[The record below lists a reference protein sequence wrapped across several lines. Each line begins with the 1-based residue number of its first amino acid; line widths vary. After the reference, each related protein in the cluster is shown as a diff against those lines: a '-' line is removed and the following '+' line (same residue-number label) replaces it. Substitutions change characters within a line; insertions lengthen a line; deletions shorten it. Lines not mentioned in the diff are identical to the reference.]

1 MKIICEGTTVIEI
14 EDGNVIVNPSSS
26 QVRVVTEKPAV
37 EPVEVDES
45 DDEMPE
51 FVELKDSQVLGVW
64 EPRLEKRWAT
74 HPVGLIKHPA
84 CPMQDGKFR
93 AGFIRWDAS
102 EKRYR
107 IAVSDRLF
115 LLPQHLRF
123 TCETRNQEWARKIV
137 KATENNTI
145 DALAKEFS
153 DVAI

>member
-14 EDGNVIVNPSSS
+14 EDGNVIVNPSTS
-26 QVRVVTEKPAV
+26 QVRVVTENSEV
-37 EPVEVDES
+37 EPSKVDKFATSES

-64 EPRLEKRWAT
+64 AT
-74 HPVGLIKHPA
+74 HPVGLIKHSA
-84 CPMQDGKFR
+84 CPMQEAKYR

>member
-51 FVELKDSQVLGVW
+51 FVELTDSQVLGV
-64 EPRLEKRWAT
+64 WAT

-84 CPMQDGKFR
+84 CPMQEAKYR

>member
-26 QVRVVTEKPAV
+26 EVRVVSENCEV
-37 EPVEVDES
+37 EPSKVSDP

-51 FVELKDSQVLGVW
+51 FVELTDSQVLGVW
-64 EPRLEKRWAT
+64 AT
-74 HPVGLIKHPA
+74 HPIGLIKHPA
-84 CPMQDGKFR
+84 CPMQDAKYR
-93 AGFIRWDAS
+93 AGFIRWDTS

-145 DALAKEFS
+145 DTLAKEFS

>member
-14 EDGNVIVNPSSS
+14 EDGKVIVNPSSS
-26 QVRVVTEKPAV
+26 QVQVVTENSEV
-37 EPVEVDES
+37 EPVEVSDS
-45 DDEMPE
+45 DDELPE
-51 FVELKDSQVLGVW
+51 FVELKDSQVLGI
-64 EPRLEKRWAT
+64 WAT
-74 HPVGLIKHPA
+74 HPIGLIKHPA
-84 CPMQDGKFR
+84 CPMQDAKYR

-153 DVAI
+153 DVSI

>member
-14 EDGNVIVNPSSS
+14 EDGKVIVNPGIS
-26 QVRVVTEKPAV
+26 QVQVVTDKPAV
-37 EPVEVDES
+37 EPVKVDEFATTES

-51 FVELKDSQVLGVW
+51 FVELRDSQVLGVW
-64 EPRLEKRWAT
+64 AT
-74 HPVGLIKHPA
+74 HPIGLIKHPA
-84 CPMQDGKFR
+84 CSMRDGKYR
-93 AGFIRWDAS
+93 AGFIRWDFT

-107 IAVSDRLF
+107 LAVSTGLF